1 MLELLVV
8 GSCVLVVGSCVV
20 LLVEVAGGR
29 VLVVVPG
36 REDTGLDVLVLN
48 VLVLVVLV
56 LILVGRVVVLVRRVV
71 LGLAGGGLL
80 PPLPSPFCVGVV
92 S

>member
-1 MLELLVV
+1 
-8 GSCVLVVGSCVV
+8 
-20 LLVEVAGGR
+20 VAGAR

-36 REDTGLDVLVLN
+36 RGGGGTEALDVLVLN

-56 LILVGRVVVLVRRVV
+56 LIVVGGLAVVLVRRVV
-71 LGLAGGGLL
+71 LGLGPGGGLF
-80 PPLPSPFCVGVV
+80 PPPPSPFCVGVV